1 MVASHH
7 SPAESYTGI
16 DRRMVAA
23 TRFVLA
29 IGALAI
35 IFIDP
40 TEPDRLV
47 YETYSVMLLYTLYS
61 LYVFLTIQFDRKLPL
76 FIERHSWW
84 IDTASYLVLISLS
97 SGTNSIFFFFFFFA
111 ILTAAFA
118 RGFRTGFSVVLVSTT
133 GFWVISLFTTPA
145 DTDFDLSPYL
155 LRPLSLLIFG
165 YMVSSWGG
173 YENRS
178 LRRLELLRQIGV
190 LSNPRFGVDRTI
202 NVNLELIRDFYN
214 ADGCLS
220 ITSEVETGALELR
233 RVTRDKSHDLQI
245 MNADSDI
252 MATLTAPPDDIAG
265 VYLTRDLARGA
276 WGHFKAFDCV
286 GGSVAETGRQPFMSI
301 AEMLD
306 AASLLTCPIYYRNQ
320 SIGRFFVYTSNVD
333 AFDKSDLTF
342 LLHAIDHFI
351 PIVENIRLVDQMAS
365 DSAEQERKR
374 IARDIHDSI
383 IQPYIGLKL
392 GIESL
397 SHFVDNG
404 DSQAPREL
412 EKRLG
417 KLGEMAE
424 QGIDDLRSYV
434 HGLSRSSDSSSVL
447 HEALVRFAK
456 RFSDSTGIIVV
467 ISCPQNLHLG
477 DRLAAEVFQ
486 LIAEALSNIR
496 RHTTSETA
504 AIRLAVEHDRLVVE
518 VSNVRDGLS
527 PGEFL
532 PKTISSRC
540 ESLGGVA
547 MIVNRGKETKVKVTI
562 PL

>member
-29 IGALAI
+29 ISALAI

-286 GGSVAETGRQPFMSI
+286 GGSVAETGRQPFMAI
-301 AEMLD
+301 AEMMD

>member
-29 IGALAI
+29 ISALAI

-84 IDTASYLVLISLS
+84 IDTASYLVLILLS
-97 SGTNSIFFFFFFFA
+97 SGTNSIFVFFFFFA

-233 RVTRDKSHDLQI
+233 RVTRDKSHDLKI

-286 GGSVAETGRQPFMSI
+286 GGSVAETGRQPFIAI
-301 AEMLD
+301 AEMMD
-306 AASLLTCPIYYRNQ
+306 ATSLLTCPIYYRNQ

-518 VSNVRDGLS
+518 VSNVRDGRS